1 MNTRLNDQDPII
13 KTIANI
19 AYESFLDVVQT
30 IHKNKDPKVTRDS
43 VKYIVENS
51 AMENRCYDL
60 VTEVYSND
68 IINSC
73 RTDIEILRSAIAI
86 IGVIISSNQYLAADI
101 KN

>member
-1 MNTRLNDQDPII
+1 
-13 KTIANI
+13 
-19 AYESFLDVVQT
+19 
-30 IHKNKDPKVTRDS
+30 
-43 VKYIVENS
+43 
-51 AMENRCYDL
+51 MENRCYDL